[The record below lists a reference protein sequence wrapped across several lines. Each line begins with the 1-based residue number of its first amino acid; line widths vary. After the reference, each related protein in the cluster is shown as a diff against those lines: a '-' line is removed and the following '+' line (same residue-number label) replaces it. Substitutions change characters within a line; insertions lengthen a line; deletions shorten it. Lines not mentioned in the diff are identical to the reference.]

1 MCFFLCLFVESFTLF
16 AFRSPSTR
24 ATVKK
29 AQGVTA
35 APSGASPFPGVYA
48 NGQGQALPVPYAP
61 SSLAPDRKSFK
72 SRVVLGWT
80 CRTKQGMGYSIYFI
94 GAVFKRRPV
103 GPGLWLARST
113 RQLAATPDP
122 GPGWK
127 KGGTSCR
134 PYNVIPLL
142 PFPRPARRPRFFPV
156 CTPVPRS
163 PLLALRRSSSLP
175 CPYRL

>member
-1 MCFFLCLFVESFTLF
+1 MSVCRIIYAF

-80 CRTKQGMGYSIYFI
+80 CRTKQGMGYSVYFI
-94 GAVFKRRPV
+94 EDVFKRRPA
-103 GPGLWLARST
+103 GLGIWLARST
-113 RQLAATPDP
+113 RQLAATPDSAQD
-122 GPGWK
+122 GK
-127 KGGTSCR
+127 R
-134 PYNVIPLL
+134 
-142 PFPRPARRPRFFPV
+142 A
-156 CTPVPRS
+156 
-163 PLLALRRSSSLP
+163 ALRAALTTLFHCCRFHVRHEDHAFSLSV
-175 CPYRL
+175 RLFQDLLF